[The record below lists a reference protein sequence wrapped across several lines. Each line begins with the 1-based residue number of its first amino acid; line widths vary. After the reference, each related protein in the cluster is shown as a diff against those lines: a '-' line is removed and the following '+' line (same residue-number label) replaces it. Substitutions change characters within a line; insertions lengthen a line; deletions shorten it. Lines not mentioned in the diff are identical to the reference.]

1 MGDEV
6 RIRDGADGTT
16 IDVTRRMIGPDDEA
30 DRRTTILVTDEGVRF
45 DEEIAVPQA
54 WNDLARVGVRFDVP
68 SELDRLQWM
77 GPGPDE
83 TYPDRCG
90 AAMVARWEST
100 VTDQY
105 HPFVVPQDHGIHVD
119 TRWFALADASG
130 RGFRVDADSRFVFA
144 ARHHHDQDLDDAR
157 SIAELVRGETIEVHI
172 DAAVRGL
179 GTAACGPDVLAP
191 YRVGPGVHRFSYV
204 MRPVGPAGSG
214 SS

>member
-1 MGDEV
+1 MYK
-6 RIRDGADGTT
+6 R
-16 IDVTRRMIGPDDEA
+16 
-30 DRRTTILVTDEGVRF
+30 
-45 DEEIAVPQA
+45 Q
-54 WNDLARVGVRFDVP
+54 
-68 SELDRLQWM
+68 
-77 GPGPDE
+77 DE